1 MIVDDHADNLTTTR
15 SIIKKVL
22 RDIPLKLFEARDGK
36 EAVAVA
42 KAERPDLILMDIE
55 MPVIGGI
62 EATQLIKQDETLRNT
77 VVIALTASAM
87 TGDREEILA
96 AGCDDYLSRPAEPSD
111 LNAMIRKWIGEE
123 KV

>member
-1 MIVDDHADNLTTTR
+1 MAPKR
-15 SIIKKVL
+15 KRK
-22 RDIPLKLFEARDGK
+22 
-36 EAVAVA
+36 
-42 KAERPDLILMDIE
+42 
-55 MPVIGGI
+55 
-62 EATQLIKQDETLRNT
+62 
-77 VVIALTASAM
+77 VIALTASAM